1 MNSGAATAIEKT
13 PWLRIYFLTS
23 GIVEKVVIEKGWNVL
38 SCMIYIISVVDGEEK
53 KTVCGTFTRPQ
64 GRIYN
69 ETVECG
75 GAVGDSV
82 MVELQQQTGCMGY
95 IGIHELK
102 AYSYSEFAV

>member
-1 MNSGAATAIEKT
+1 M
-13 PWLRIYFLTS
+13 
-23 GIVEKVVIEKGWNVL
+23 IEKGWNVL

-82 MVELQQQTGCMGY
+82 MVELQQQTGCNGY
-95 IGIHELK
+95 ISISEIK
-102 AYSYSEFAV
+102 AYSYSKFAVKYVVD